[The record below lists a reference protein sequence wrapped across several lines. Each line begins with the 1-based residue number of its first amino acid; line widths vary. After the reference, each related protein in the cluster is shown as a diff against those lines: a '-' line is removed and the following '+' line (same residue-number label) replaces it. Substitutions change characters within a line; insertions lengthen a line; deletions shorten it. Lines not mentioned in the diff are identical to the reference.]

1 MFIKMW
7 ITYSIKKIPI
17 FKCFFM
23 YKKYL
28 YFIYPQVINKMWIQ
42 LCKYYYGLHVK
53 KYSISSI
60 KNI

>member
-1 MFIKMW
+1 MW

-28 YFIYPQVINKMWIQ
+28 YFIYPQVINNLTIDAQPLTHFINISVDK
-42 LCKYYYGLHVK
+42 VT
-53 KYSISSI
+53 ISS
-60 KNI
+60 